1 MELEEVY
8 QDVVDMTEAE
18 RKTELETFAQA
29 DGYIFP
35 TKLLNDKIN
44 SGKKPYTIILGTY
57 HVEQEITD
65 KFNDGKTHVVY
76 AGTFDPRKGGA
87 AAAAAAAAA
96 FIPDNYVFHICGF
109 GSPKEIADV
118 KAAVDKVN
126 KVTPGKAVYHGT
138 LTGKTYISLIQSCHI
153 GLSTQN
159 PNAQFNATSF
169 PSKIL
174 SYMSNGLDVVTV
186 DIPAV
191 RNSAVGKYLYYYQH
205 QTPEEIAKAIT
216 QVKNNGHNNKDII
229 FTLHQNFVNDIDSL
243 MKRFFVMKLSL
254 NLKSRT
260 NQNLLANIL
269 GSYVI
274 KGLGILCSLI
284 SMPLFIQY
292 FNNQMVLGVW
302 FTMLSVL
309 NWILVFDMGIGNG
322 LRNHL
327 TKALAANDFISAR
340 KLVSSAYIMLG
351 LWTIIISIIC
361 CGLAVCIDWNVFL
374 NISTNVIS
382 PDMLSHCVIVCILG
396 VLLSFFLRIISSVIY
411 SIQRSAITNLI
422 SF

>member
-1 MELEEVY
+1 MRPIKYIGFFDFQDSKVSRNYFLACTNKMESIAEALNDAGYPVEIVSTAVGVNDRFFFAKGEVIWKSDLLKARFFPTFGGPNVVIRGVRRWLTSICFLKYLLLNTKKDEPIIVYHSTGFRNLLLLAKKVKKFKLILELEEVY

-87 AAAAAAAAA
+87 AAAAAAAA

-138 LTGKTYISLIQSCHI
+138 LTGKTYIFLIQSCHI

-243 MKRFFVMKLSL
+243 MKRFL
-254 NLKSRT
+254 
-260 NQNLLANIL
+260 
-269 GSYVI
+269 
-274 KGLGILCSLI
+274 
-284 SMPLFIQY
+284 
-292 FNNQMVLGVW
+292 
-302 FTMLSVL
+302 
-309 NWILVFDMGIGNG
+309 
-322 LRNHL
+322 
-327 TKALAANDFISAR
+327 
-340 KLVSSAYIMLG
+340 
-351 LWTIIISIIC
+351 
-361 CGLAVCIDWNVFL
+361 
-374 NISTNVIS
+374 
-382 PDMLSHCVIVCILG
+382 
-396 VLLSFFLRIISSVIY
+396 
-411 SIQRSAITNLI
+411 
-422 SF
+422 